1 MKTRTPTNQKQ
12 ENRTKIQSYKAKEKN
27 TQKEEACS
35 TKIKKI
41 NNLCSQRT
49 LEIETRG
56 IWRFYLEWYTL
67 GMAAFCGG
75 EEFDKNVGR
84 EEGSLRVVWW
94 LLFLT
99 WVVPQTME
107 KLASV
112 SVKNKG

>member
-56 IWRFYLEWYTL
+56 I
-67 GMAAFCGG
+67 
-75 EEFDKNVGR
+75 
-84 EEGSLRVVWW
+84 
-94 LLFLT
+94 
-99 WVVPQTME
+99 
-107 KLASV
+107 
-112 SVKNKG
+112 